1 MQQLNGNE
9 TINTK
14 LGINTSQTDIDH
26 EIENRNLS
34 PIYSR
39 VFKSSNNKNEK
50 QLPIDQQEEDDDEL
64 TYKNDDLTDIKSIE
78 EEDDDNDEI
87 KNIEDDIM
95 LNDEN
100 ENEKLNLNSYQT
112 NNYMYLLNAEEEC
125 NQTFESQSNQDD
137 TNNNI
142 NTNSKLDENY
152 FMPKY

>member
-50 QLPIDQQEEDDDEL
+50 QLPIDQQQEQ
-64 TYKNDDLTDIKSIE
+64 

-100 ENEKLNLNSYQT
+100 ENEELNLNSYQT

-142 NTNSKLDENY
+142 NTNSKLDDNY